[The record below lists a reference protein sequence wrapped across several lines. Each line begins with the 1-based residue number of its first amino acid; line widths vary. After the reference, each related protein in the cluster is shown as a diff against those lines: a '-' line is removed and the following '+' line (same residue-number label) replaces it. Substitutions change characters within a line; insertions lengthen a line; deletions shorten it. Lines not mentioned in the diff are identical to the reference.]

1 MRGCGIGL
9 GLLGMALPL
18 HLELDRLSVSTK
30 KQVGRGTSRSSSTFT
45 LVCVRVAIFQL
56 FPTSSIAYHPLSYTL
71 PDWTSSEVQHSQC
84 RMKYG
89 RKNWFS
95 QFPSGHTGRQS
106 EQ

>member
-1 MRGCGIGL
+1 VRGCGIGV

-71 PDWTSSEVQHSQC
+71 PDWTSSVHSQR
-84 RMKYG
+84 RMIYG

-95 QFPSGHTGRQS
+95 QFLSGHTGLQS